1 MSSRNRHQLQAALFS
16 VIVAGL
22 LALPTAAA
30 QHKTTDLVRAVELVN
45 EKLSSN
51 PNDIR
56 KLFQRAA
63 LQYALQNDTAAMV
76 DLNYI
81 IKLDQDNAPAYF
93 LRSNTY
99 LSLKNYS
106 AALADVEKSIALS
119 KDNTIE
125 KLLQRAN
132 CHYMLNQDGEA
143 INDLDQLLK
152 LAAITPEQ
160 KLLSYANRAEI
171 KFRQG
176 QFNECLADCAKAIAI
191 DPRGCGGSAFH
202 WRAESAK
209 ALNNMAL
216 ATPSAAKA
224 KQLGFIDVGRAV
236 VPNRD
241 LIYSNMFDPAQ
252 KFFHHRIDT
261 KHFAIFYKTD
271 FKSDYKTNSNRNE
284 EWAKLVAVF
293 GETFLTRI
301 NADLLKLD
309 WPGPVNVYMMP
320 DKTSQQ
326 KFLQE
331 QMDYAEPCTGTIL
344 PKRNALVF
352 YTDSGLGTVGHVIFA
367 LIAHNQLQND
377 DSFSGLIAFF
387 EKIFGY
393 KDKGGSALY
402 WGYHTPWR
410 LKQAAKSLPNL
421 TLSNLIKLSQEN
433 KDDTQSE
440 ERLLSLFIFKKEK
453 LKRYVNL
460 VAANDRRGYGT
471 FLEAA
476 FDKPIAKIEPEWHQ
490 YLLDVKRNLAKLEQ
504 IPVSEFSNSKAAFD
518 KFVGEHRDT
527 FKDLALHASTR
538 KSSNQADDYPVVA
551 KDVLGRPLSENNA
564 VPGVIPK
571 GWIRS
576 GANPTQYEM
585 GADKSVTHNST
596 ASGYIKSI
604 DPNFKGSGTLM
615 QGFSANKFV
624 GKKIKLTCY
633 TKTEDVKDWA
643 GVWMRVDGNTSGNTG
658 GNTSGNTDGNTSG
671 SNSASNDHL
680 SFDNMHDRPIK
691 GTTDW
696 TERSVTLDVPQGSSS
711 ITFGILLVGGG
722 QVWVDDFAFTAVGES
737 DLPSAKRASYINDEP
752 LNLNFDEASK
762 ESK

>member
-1 MSSRNRHQLQAALFS
+1 MSSRNRHQLQAALLS
-16 VIVAGL
+16 VLLSGS
-22 LALPTAAA
+22 LALPAPAA
-30 QHKTTDLVRAVELVN
+30 QHKTTDLVRAVELVS
-45 EKLSSN
+45 EKLTSN
-51 PNDIR
+51 PNDIS

-63 LQYALQNDTAAMV
+63 LQYALRNDAAAMQ

-81 IKLDQDNAPAYF
+81 IELEKDNAAAYF

-99 LSLKNYS
+99 LSLKQYS
-106 AALADVEKSIALS
+106 AALADVEKSIVLS
-119 KDNTIE
+119 QDNITE
-125 KLLQRAN
+125 KLFQRAN
-132 CHYMLNQDGEA
+132 CQYMLNHDGEA
-143 INDLDQLLK
+143 INDLDQILK
-152 LAAITPEQ
+152 ITTITPEQ
-160 KLLSYANRAEI
+160 KLLSHANRAEI
-171 KFRQG
+171 SYRQG
-176 QFNECLADCAKAIAI
+176 QFNQCLVDCAKAIAI
-191 DPRGCGGSAFH
+191 DPRGCGGSAYH

-209 ALNNMAL
+209 ALKNMAIAAPA
-216 ATPSAAKA
+216 ATKA

-241 LIYSNMFDPAQ
+241 LVYANMFDPAQ

-271 FKSDYKTNSNRNE
+271 FKSAYKSESNRNE

-293 GETFLTRI
+293 AESFLTRI

-320 DKTSQQ
+320 DKISQQ

-331 QMDYAEPCTGTIL
+331 QMDYQELCTGTIL

-352 YTDSGLGTVGHVIFA
+352 YTDSGLGTVGHVLFA
-367 LIAHNQLQND
+367 HIAHNQLAND

-393 KDKGGSALY
+393 KDKGNSALY

-410 LKQAAKSLPNL
+410 LKLAAQSLPDL
-421 TLSNLIKLSQEN
+421 TLSKLIKLSQEN
-433 KDDTQSE
+433 KNDTQSE
-440 ERLLSLFIFKKEK
+440 ERLLSIFIFQKEK

-460 VAANDRRGYGT
+460 VAANDRRGYAT

-490 YLLDVKRNLAKLEQ
+490 YLLEVKRNLAKLEQ
-504 IPVSEFSNSKAAFD
+504 TPVSEFSRSKTAFD

-527 FKDLALHASTR
+527 FKDLALHASSR
-538 KSSNQADDYPVVA
+538 KASNQADDYPVA
-551 KDVLGRPLSENNA
+551 TRDVLGRALNESKRP
-564 VPGVIPK
+564 PGVIPI
-571 GWIRS
+571 GWIRAGS
-576 GANPTQYEM
+576 NPTQYEM

-615 QGFSANKFV
+615 QSFSADKFV
-624 GKKIKLTCY
+624 GKKVKLTCY
-633 TKTEDVKDWA
+633 TRTKDVKDWA
-643 GVWMRVDGNTSGNTG
+643 GVWMRIDRGN
-658 GNTSGNTDGNTSG
+658 DG
-671 SNSASNDHL
+671 SNSVSNGLL

-696 TERSVTLDVPQGSSS
+696 TERSITLDVPQGSSS
-711 ITFGILLVGGG
+711 INFGILLVGGG
-722 QVWVDDFAFTAVGES
+722 QVWVDDFAFTAVGDS

-752 LNLNFDEASK
+752 LNLNFDETSK

>member
-16 VIVAGL
+16 VFLSGL
-22 LALPTAAA
+22 LALPAAA
-30 QHKTTDLVRAVELVN
+30 AHYKTADLVKAVELVS

-56 KLFQRAA
+56 KLFQRAS
-63 LQYALQNDTAAMV
+63 LQYALRNDAAALV
-76 DLNYI
+76 DLNSI
-81 IKLDQDNAPAYF
+81 IELDQDYAPAYF
-93 LRSNTY
+93 LRSNAY
-99 LSLKNYS
+99 LSLKQYQ
-106 AALADVEKSIALS
+106 AALADIEKSIVKS
-119 KDNTIE
+119 KENTVE
-125 KLLQRAN
+125 KLFQRAN
-132 CHYMLNQDGEA
+132 CHYMLNHDSAA
-143 INDLDQLLK
+143 INDLDQVLK
-152 LAAITPEQ
+152 IATITPEQ
-160 KLLSYANRAEI
+160 KLMSYANRAEI

-176 QFNECLADCAKAIAI
+176 QFSECLADCGKAIAI
-191 DPRGCGGSAFH
+191 DPRGCGGSAYH

-209 ALNNMAL
+209 AMKNMTL
-216 ATPSAAKA
+216 AAPAATKA
-224 KQLGFIDVGRAV
+224 KQLGFVDVGRAV

-241 LIYSNMFDPAQ
+241 LVYANMFDPAQ
-252 KFFHHRIDT
+252 KSFHHRIDT
-261 KHFAIFYKTD
+261 KHFAFFYKTD
-271 FKSDYKTNSNRNE
+271 FKSDYKTDGNRNE

-293 GETFLTRI
+293 AETFLTRI

-320 DKTSQQ
+320 DKASQQ

-331 QMDYAEPCTGTIL
+331 QMDYSEVCTGTIL

-352 YTDSGLGTVGHVIFA
+352 HTGSGLGTVGHVIFA
-367 LIAHNQLQND
+367 HIAHNQLQND

-387 EKIFGY
+387 EKVFGY
-393 KDKGGSALY
+393 KDKGISALY
-402 WGYHTPWR
+402 WGYQTPWR
-410 LKQAAKSLPNL
+410 LKIAAKSLPDL

-433 KDDTQSE
+433 KDDTQCE
-440 ERLLSLFIFKKEK
+440 EQLLSMFIFKKEK

-471 FLEAA
+471 FLEAT

-490 YLLDVKRNLAKLEQ
+490 YLLAVKKNLAKLEET
-504 IPVSEFSNSKAAFD
+504 PVSEFSLSKTAFD
-518 KFVGEHRDT
+518 KFVGEHRNT

-538 KSSNQADDYPVVA
+538 KASNQADDYPVAA
-551 KDVLGRPLSENNA
+551 KDVLGRALSDNEEVA
-564 VPGVIPK
+564 GVIPK

-615 QGFSANKFV
+615 QGFSADKFV
-624 GKKIKLTCY
+624 GKKVKLTCY
-633 TKTEDVKDWA
+633 TKTRDVKDWA
-643 GVWMRVDGNTSGNTG
+643 GVWMRVDGNA
-658 GNTSGNTDGNTSG
+658 SG
-671 SNSASNDHL
+671 SNSDSNDHL

-711 ITFGILLVGGG
+711 INFGILLVGGG

-737 DLPSAKRASYINDEP
+737 GLPSAKRASYINDEP
-752 LNLNFDEASK
+752 LNLNFDEAGK
-762 ESK
+762 Q